1 MSRSEMRWSGLDV
14 DLESLSGLV
23 EVFLKRRGFRI
34 RKSCSLNGF
43 EISTLPKAY
52 NELSGVISVEIVGTS
67 DSFEVTFS
75 AKDDGRNMIRL
86 GLLTQLFSGG
96 FLIRKGLN
104 RQEVIEKLEKE
115 FREYLQQSVDW
126 LSQTSRK
133 GDRENRRLQT

>member
-1 MSRSEMRWSGLDV
+1 MRWSGLDV